1 MKSLLDPYSWIPI
14 ETWAAE
20 HGLPVAQV
28 MHDIAADRVIGGRI
42 DSHWHVC
49 ASRVEL
55 THPDPQRPDHIR
67 LRIAAV
73 RDDHYLTAGPDILT
87 LEFRYDS
94 HTCHDAFN
102 ALALA
107 GEPPGAELVAIQLG
121 DEPWLIHHSL
131 HTDLAAA
138 LLCLEVE
145 MDLGELM
152 KQYPPD
158 RSANRHLQ

>member
-1 MKSLLDPYSWIPI
+1 MSSLLEPYAWTPI

-20 HGLPVAQV
+20 HGLPVAE
-28 MHDIAADRVIGGRI
+28 VIRGIEANRITGGRI
-42 DSHWHVC
+42 DGRWHIG

-55 THPDPQRPDHIR
+55 THPDPRNAEHIR
-67 LRIAAV
+67 LRIAAA
-73 RDDHYLTAGPDILT
+73 RDDHYLTAGPDIVT
-87 LEFRYDS
+87 LDFRYDS
-94 HTCHDAFN
+94 RTCHDAFN

-131 HTDLAAA
+131 HSDLAAA

-158 RSANRHLQ
+158 RSANRNLQ